1 MPQDHTSGAAANAWG
16 HAMAQKVANH
26 LGATLVGNKNSNEA
40 NWKGKSISIKSA
52 KYGNTLIGVTLPI
65 LNRVQSVVAALQESH
80 GTFSLFEVSSSW
92 YSNQMRVPPNKP
104 NIGMVRCDL
113 IRSTGKALGVMK

>member
-1 MPQDHTSGAAANAWG
+1 MPQDQISGAAANAWG
-16 HAMAQKVANH
+16 HVMAQKVAKH
-26 LGATLVGNKNSNEA
+26 LVATLVGNKNSNEA

-52 KYGNTLIGVTLPI
+52 RNYNTLIGVTLPI
-65 LNRVQSVVAALQESH
+65 LNRIQSVVAALQESD

-92 YSNQMRVPPNKP
+92 YKNQMRVPIKKP

-113 IRSTGKALGVMK
+113 IRANGKLLGQMK